1 MRELGQVQCH
11 QEKADI
17 SRHVFIQRAKKKRRR
32 KFVTKMNFEMF
43 KTL

>member
-17 SRHVFIQRAKKKRRR
+17 SRYVFIQRAKKETSK
-32 KFVTKMNFEMF
+32 KICYQNEFWNV
-43 KTL
+43 